1 MQVDMGSV
9 GSSHEDLC
17 VSVAAQKCGAHGG
30 LCGMLGSC
38 ITAVDSGQCFGA
50 AYFPTTTER
59 GLC

>member
-17 VSVAAQKCGAHGG
+17 VAVAAQKCGAHGG

-50 AYFPTTTER
+50 AYIPTTTER